1 MINFSITNTYKNFTK
16 TTITRE
22 PPCQTGQ
29 VTSSFLGSQ
38 LFYNYSNPAFTH
50 FRSRPGCKV
59 SRDKLDLRG
68 YYYWTSHISIYI
80 AKQKKYRERDTCYDK
95 LFRLFRFMI
104 SPPKYA
110 PK

>member
-1 MINFSITNTYKNFTK
+1 
-16 TTITRE
+16 
-22 PPCQTGQ
+22 
-29 VTSSFLGSQ
+29 
-38 LFYNYSNPAFTH
+38 
-50 FRSRPGCKV
+50 CKV

-110 PK
+110 PNVEERLK